1 MRLRAFNMDT
11 DFEDMKNWINDERSH
26 ALWCANIIRY
36 PLNKDHLDEGLKE
49 ADKRIQVITQANLGA
64 GPARNAGQHVR

>member
-26 ALWCANIIRY
+26 AMWCANIIRY

-49 ADKRIQVITQANLGA
+49 AEKRFGDRPFVVVNDKDKAE
-64 GPARNAGQHVR
+64 